1 MQLPQE
7 PREGQPLRAAWG
19 AQVVRYLRSITP
31 RPSVEIQVDRGPN
44 GTTFRPRPVP
54 QVKRAAS
61 GDSFPFQIV
70 DASTSDP
77 AAAKVTVVYGTV
89 NNLVPTIGGS
99 PLNTDPA
106 PVLSVA
112 TGHVYLDC
120 TIGETDGL
128 ATAVAVANAADVPE
142 DTSTHAYISI
152 GHVTVVDGAVT
163 LVNQGVQHSLWHQRC
178 PADDPEAENLFWA
191 V

>member
-1 MQLPQE
+1 MLLPPE
-7 PREGQPLRAAWG
+7 PRAGQPLQATWG
-19 AQVVRYLRSITP
+19 AAVIRYLRSITP
-31 RPSVEIQVDRGPN
+31 RPSVDIQVDRTAN

-54 QVKRAAS
+54 QVSRSSS
-61 GDSFPFQIV
+61 GDAFPFRIV
-70 DASTSDP
+70 DASTTEPDV
-77 AAAKVTVVYGTV
+77 AKVRVTYGTV
-89 NNLVPTIGGS
+89 NNIVPEIGAS
-99 PLNTDPA
+99 PLNADPA

-120 TIGETDGL
+120 TIGEEDGL

-152 GHVTVVDGAVT
+152 GYVTVVDGAVT
-163 LVNQGVQHSLWHQRC
+163 LINQGVQHSLWHQRC